1 MQHVLMADDLVLDIR
16 PGTAFEQSDLEIG
29 VPRSYVDEMVE
40 TLREAGLAAE
50 EPISHSSGDSAG
62 VRITVAFLKAGGLAA
77 VATALAAIL
86 ARHDSKRLLLDGER
100 VDATGYTAKEL
111 ERILRARYP
120 DGRQQADPT
129 SRE

>member
-1 MQHVLMADDLVLDIR
+1 MADNLVLDIR
-16 PGTAFEQSDLEIG
+16 PGTAFEQSDLEIR

-40 TLREAGLAAE
+40 TLRDSGLAAE

-62 VRITVAFLKAGGLAA
+62 VRITVAFLKAGGLDA

-86 ARHDSKRLLLDGER
+86 DRHGNKRLVLDGER
-100 VDATGYTAKEL
+100 MDATGYTAKDL
-111 ERILRARYP
+111 ERILRARFP
-120 DGRQQADPT
+120 HGRQPADSQ